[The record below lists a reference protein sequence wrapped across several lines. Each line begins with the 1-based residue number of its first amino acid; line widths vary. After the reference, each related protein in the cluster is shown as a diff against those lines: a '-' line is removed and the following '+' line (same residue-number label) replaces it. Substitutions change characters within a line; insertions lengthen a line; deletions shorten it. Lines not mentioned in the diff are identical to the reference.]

1 MVILDLWG
9 ISFHPAV
16 VVGLGNDL
24 LFNSIL
30 AHCANIPPGRSRLYL
45 IWYNETRLKRSVNF
59 KRNFLMSSNLPK
71 EQRNFF
77 KDFALA
83 CNKRSD
89 QKNKGTPTPWL
100 MLLWLWAR
108 KTEGP

>member
-30 AHCANIPPGRSRLYL
+30 AHCERFLNTTPKLLNNLDPDHSFLSQEMFRKTSVWYEFTFISLYL
-45 IWYNETRLKRSVNF
+45 IIQRRSLQYCIVI
-59 KRNFLMSSNLPK
+59 NL
-71 EQRNFF
+71 
-77 KDFALA
+77 L
-83 CNKRSD
+83 
-89 QKNKGTPTPWL
+89 
-100 MLLWLWAR
+100 
-108 KTEGP
+108 